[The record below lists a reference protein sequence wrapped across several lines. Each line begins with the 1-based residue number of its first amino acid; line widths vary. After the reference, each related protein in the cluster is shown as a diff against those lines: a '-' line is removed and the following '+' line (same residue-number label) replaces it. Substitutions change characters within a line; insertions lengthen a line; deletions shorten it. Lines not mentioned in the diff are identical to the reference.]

1 MKLFKLTP
9 LSLAFYH
16 IVVVSIFT
24 ISLVIILQNITLRS
38 DKDKEISI
46 LNDEALRF
54 QKVSTEKE
62 LIDLILKLA
71 TSQDL
76 DLPKKIYSYTNNK
89 GEVFGNAKVIEIA
102 SRTKILLL
110 KEIANKQ
117 TKLQTKFLGQNK
129 GLPLTVVNEKNNAK
143 NETFLIQTVSLFDG
157 ELILGTD
164 TQKLKALGS
173 RFTNIALLAILPTII
188 FALISGK
195 ILTNRSSRK
204 IYEIN
209 ETLYS
214 LSKGNL
220 SARVR
225 STDDF
230 SDDILSIA
238 KNINMMATNH
248 QNAIETLNQVSTD
261 IAHDLKSPI
270 QRVQLSIAKIQK
282 LESVPSEVNLKLNSI
297 QDEINNISSIFT
309 SILEIAQIEVSSYDP
324 PFERVDL
331 KQLTYK
337 FFELYEPLVKQSDHQ
352 LIADFEVNNDFFIIG
367 NEELIG
373 RLIVNLIENSI
384 HHTPKGVKIKIQ
396 LKHYDK
402 YIRLIISDNG
412 SGIPTSYHKK
422 VLKRFYRMEAS
433 RTTQGSGLGLSLVSA
448 IAKLHNAK
456 LTLKNNNPGLII
468 MLDFVPAEFIEK

>member
-1 MKLFKLTP
+1 MKFFKITP
-9 LSLAFYH
+9 LSLVFYH
-16 IVVVSIFT
+16 IAVVAIFA
-24 ISLVIILQNITLRS
+24 ISLIIILQIITVNS
-38 DKDKEISI
+38 DRNKEIVI
-46 LNDEALRF
+46 LNDKALRF

-62 LIDLILKLA
+62 LIDLVLKLVD
-71 TSQDL
+71 TQYL
-76 DLPKKIYSYTNNK
+76 DIPKKIYSYTNKK
-89 GEVFGNAKVIEIA
+89 GEVFGNAKVIESA
-102 SRTKILLL
+102 SGTQILLL
-110 KEIANKQ
+110 KEIANKL
-117 TKLQTKFLGQNK
+117 TRSQTKFLGQNK
-129 GLPLTVVNEKNNAK
+129 ALPLTVVNEKNNAI
-143 NETFLIQTVSLFDG
+143 NETFLIQTVTLFEG

-164 TQKLKALGS
+164 TQRLKALYS
-173 RFTNIALLAILPTII
+173 RFINIALLAIIPTII
-188 FALISGK
+188 FSLICGK
-195 ILTNRSSRK
+195 ILTKRSSRK

-214 LSKGNL
+214 LSKGDL

-225 STDDF
+225 STDNF

-238 KNINMMATNH
+238 KNINMMATSH
-248 QNAIETLNQVSTD
+248 QNALETLNQVSSD

-270 QRVQLSIAKIQK
+270 QRVQLSISKIQK
-282 LESVPSEVNLKLNSI
+282 LKSVPSEVKIKLNSI
-297 QDEINNISSIFT
+297 QNEINNILSIFNL
-309 SILEIAQIEVSSYDP
+309 ILEISQMEVSSFKP
-324 PFERVDL
+324 PFDRIDL
-331 KQLTYK
+331 KQLIYK
-337 FFELYEPLVKQSDHQ
+337 FVELYEPFAKQSDHQ
-352 LIADFEVNNDFFIIG
+352 LIADFGVHNDLFVMG

-396 LKHYDK
+396 LKHFDK

-456 LTLKNNNPGLII
+456 LTLKNNDPGLII
-468 MLDFVPAEFIEK
+468 MLDFVLA